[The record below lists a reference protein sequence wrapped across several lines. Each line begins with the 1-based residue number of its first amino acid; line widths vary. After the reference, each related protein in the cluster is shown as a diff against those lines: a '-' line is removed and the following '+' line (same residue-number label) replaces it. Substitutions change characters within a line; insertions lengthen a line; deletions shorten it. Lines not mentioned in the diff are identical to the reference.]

1 LEVGE
6 FPSFLKKGKCDDCSK
21 ISLDKKEKDLV
32 LAERLME
39 LDGKKQEEDFVYK
52 CFLHSRFIL
61 TEPRNSE
68 GTIKINNPQD
78 LESIREELRKYA

>member
-32 LAERLME
+32 LAERLVE
-39 LDGKKQEEDFVYK
+39 LDGKRQEEDFVYK